1 MEFDVLNSYGQLIT
15 VTKGRGGFNRRLE
28 KKKERRCSNY
38 GIITQKKRG
47 MVRTVSSP
55 LTNINT

>member
-28 KKKERRCSNY
+28 KKRKGDAATMES
-38 GIITQKKRG
+38 
-47 MVRTVSSP
+47 
-55 LTNINT
+55 